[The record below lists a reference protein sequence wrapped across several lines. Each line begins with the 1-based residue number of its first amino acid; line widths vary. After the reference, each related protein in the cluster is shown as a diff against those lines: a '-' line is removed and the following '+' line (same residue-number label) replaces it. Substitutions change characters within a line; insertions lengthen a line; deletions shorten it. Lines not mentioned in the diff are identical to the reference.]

1 MVYGE
6 TGRYPL
12 YIDSKIASLTYW
24 LKLDTENRCKRI
36 NWAGSI
42 KECLESYG
50 FQDVWAQGGV
60 SNEAAFLSAIRQK
73 IIQRFKLEWSTKIS
87 NSDRFATYLL
97 FKSVH
102 QAEKYLNDITIKK
115 FRDTLIR
122 LRLGIDELGVN
133 KRFQP
138 ENAIKTC
145 PFCPG
150 VLEDEIHFLFICPV
164 YAVVR
169 HKYLREFTDNDV
181 EPSLNS
187 VFENPSID
195 ANRKVEMFAF
205 YALKHREE
213 MLAS

>member
-1 MVYGE
+1 MSRVLWFP
-6 TGRYPL
+6 GRL
-12 YIDSKIASLTYW
+12 ARS
-24 LKLDTENRCKRI
+24 
-36 NWAGSI
+36 
-42 KECLESYG
+42 
-50 FQDVWAQGGV
+50 QGGV

-73 IIQRFKLEWSTKIS
+73 MIQRFKLEWSTKIS
-87 NSDRFATYLL
+87 NSDRFATYFL

-102 QAEKYLNDITIKK
+102 QAKKYLNDITIKK

-122 LRLGIDELGVN
+122 LRLGINELGVN

-164 YAVVR
+164 YAGVR

-195 ANRKVEMFAF
+195 ANRKVAMFAF